1 MLGTLS
7 ALGLGH
13 ISGINS
19 QRKSTARK
27 KYTLGFAPPDG
38 RPHERPKP
46 RKRKRRR

>member
-1 MLGTLS
+1 MLDTLG
-7 ALGLGH
+7 ALGKGDIGQL
-13 ISGINS
+13 NS
-19 QRKSTARK
+19 QRKSTAKR